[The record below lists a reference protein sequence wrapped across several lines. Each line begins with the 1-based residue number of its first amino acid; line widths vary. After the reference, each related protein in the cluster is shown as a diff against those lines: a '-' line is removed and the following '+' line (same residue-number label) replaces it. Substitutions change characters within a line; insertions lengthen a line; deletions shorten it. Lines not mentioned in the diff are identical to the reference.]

1 MAALGRVRGAAT
13 FRELRRQG
21 VRARC
26 GPVTVTWVPAGD
38 GPSAL
43 AFAIGRR
50 VGTAVVRN
58 RLRRR
63 LRAVFAE
70 LADRA
75 DLAPGTYL
83 VSTGP
88 EAATLDYGE
97 LRDIVHKAVSQ
108 LSEPR

>member
-1 MAALGRVRGAAT
+1 MTWSAA
-13 FRELRRQG
+13 
-21 VRARC
+21 
-26 GPVTVTWVPAGD
+26 PAG
-38 GPSAL
+38 PPRV

-63 LRAVFAE
+63 LRAVLAE
-70 LADRA
+70 QV
-75 DLAPGTYL
+75 DLAPGVYL